1 MTGLAALVGDVDAFF
16 ERYLGRKAL
25 HRRGVAREVASLEDI
40 DRVITGSGLR
50 APGLR
55 VVKDG
60 TVLPKERYVSP
71 STYGYAGLDDVV
83 DPGKVAALFRDGA
96 TIVLGTADVMLPRLH
111 ELCKTIEMELGHPVD
126 ANAYVAPPG
135 AQAFQVHCDA
145 QDILVV
151 QVHGDKRWTLF
162 DHLEPDPAGGRML
175 PGLDAAATEYTLREG
190 DVLYVPRGMPHL
202 VRTETSASIHV
213 SISVNTLTWADL
225 LTALTSQLLRSG
237 AYARPLPM
245 GKDVAQQVEPQLKQY
260 VDELAAAL
268 ADPGPDRLHRAIHG
282 RTACTEGHRA
292 GLLAEALLGTPPEPG
307 QRIALRPGTWPLI
320 TGEGARARIEAAGR
334 TFGVTAGV
342 AGACRRLRDGALPVS
357 ELSPDPAEAVRIAER
372 LVELGLCTTSP

>member
-1 MTGLAALVGDVDAFF
+1 MTGLAALVGDVDTFF
-16 ERYLGRKAL
+16 EQHLGRKAL
-25 HRRGVAREVASLEDI
+25 HRHGVAREVVSLDDV

-60 TVLPKERYVSP
+60 TVLPPERYVSP
-71 STYGYAGLDDVV
+71 STYGYAGLGDVV
-83 DPGKVAALFRDGA
+83 DPGKVTALFRDGA
-96 TIVLGTADVMLPRLH
+96 TIVLGTVDALMPRLH

-126 ANAYVAPPG
+126 ANIYVAPPG

-151 QVHGDKRWTLF
+151 QAHGGKRWTLF

-175 PGLDAAATEYTLREG
+175 PGLDAPATDYTLREG

-202 VRTETSASIHV
+202 VRTESSASVHV

-245 GKDVAQQVEPQLKQY
+245 GKDVAGQVGPLLKRY
-260 VDELAAAL
+260 ADDFAAAL
-268 ADPGPDRLHRAIHG
+268 ADPGHDRLHRAIHG
-282 RTACTEGHRA
+282 RTACAEGHRA
-292 GLLAEALLGTPPEPG
+292 GLLTQALLGTPPAPG
-307 QRIALRPGTWPLI
+307 ERIALRPGTWPLI
-320 TGEGARARIEAAGR
+320 TGEGTRIEAGGR
-334 TFGVTAGV
+334 TFAVSPEVGR
-342 AGACRRLRDGALPVS
+342 ACRRLQDGPLPVA
-357 ELSPDPAEAVRIAER
+357 ELPGEVAGT
-372 LVELGLCTTSP
+372 LVELGLCVTSA